1 MALRRR
7 KLLALANG
15 LVASSLMAGCS
26 SPNPAPGSPTPST
39 RPPTDTSAPTTHTP
53 ETPPGTADSAIHE
66 LTYDNTA
73 FGVNVLHRIANDGGN
88 QLFSPYSVAMALGM
102 TSAGARGETRTEMH
116 EVLQFPFGGSRLHD
130 TIRTLHERIIPERA
144 STPTTTGG
152 GERTEVPLQVV
163 DANALWGQEAFPWAA
178 EYLDLVERFYGA
190 GLHRLDFASN
200 PEQARETIN
209 EWVAETTRDKI
220 TDLLPPGSITTMT
233 RLVLT
238 NAVYFQALW
247 EHPFT
252 DTEDGSFT
260 NLDGSESTVPMM
272 AVGEESFR
280 YAEIGGHQ
288 LVDLPY
294 RDGNYGFVV
303 VLPPEGG
310 YDAFES
316 TLTGDRLWRWLDRM
330 EPRVG
335 TVRMPKFG
343 FRSGFQLSGVL
354 KALGMRTA
362 FTADAD
368 FSGMATKEAGES
380 MTIDEVY
387 HQTFIEV
394 DEKGTEAAAATAV
407 VVAVSAVRGQDP
419 FDLTI
424 DRPFLFLIRERQTG
438 AVLFLGRVVD
448 VTAATPDSG

>member
-26 SPNPAPGSPTPST
+26 SPNPPSGSPTPST
-39 RPPTDTSAPTTHTP
+39 RPPTDTRSPTTHTP
-53 ETPPGTADSAIHE
+53 ETPPGTVDSAIHE
-66 LTYDNTA
+66 LTYGNTA
-73 FGVNVLHRIANDGGN
+73 FGVHVLHQVADGGGN
-88 QLFSPYSVAMALGM
+88 QLFSPYSIATALGM
-102 TSAGARGETRTEMH
+102 TYAGAKGDTRMEMH
-116 EVLQFPFGGSRLHD
+116 DVLQYPFGGSRLHE
-130 TIRTLHERIIPERA
+130 TIRTLHERIIPERV
-144 STPTTTGG
+144 STATTTDG
-152 GERTEVPLQVV
+152 GERTDVPLQVV
-163 DANALWGQEAFPWAA
+163 DANALWGHEAFPWAA

-190 GLHRLDFASN
+190 GLHRLDFTSK

-209 EWVAETTRDKI
+209 EWVAETTRGKI

-252 DTEDGSFT
+252 DTEEGSFT
-260 NLDGSESTVPMM
+260 SLEGSESTVPMM

-280 YAEIGGHQ
+280 YVEIDGHH
-288 LVDLPY
+288 LVELPY
-294 RDGNYGFVV
+294 RGGHYGFVV

-310 YDAFES
+310 YEAFES
-316 TLTGDRLWRWLDRM
+316 ALTGDRLWRWLGRM

-343 FRSGFQLSGVL
+343 FRSGFQLSDAL
-354 KALGMRTA
+354 KALGMETA
-362 FTADAD
+362 FTTDAD
-368 FSGMATKEAGES
+368 FSGMATEGAGDS
-380 MTIDEVY
+380 LAIDEVY
-387 HQTFIEV
+387 HQTFIDV

-407 VVAVSAVRGQDP
+407 VVDVSAVRGEDP
-419 FDLTI
+419 FNITI
-424 DRPFLFLIRERQTG
+424 DQPFLFLIRERQTG

-448 VTAATPDSG
+448 AAAATPDSG